1 MQYTMGRY
9 AANTE
14 HEGVKMKVSSRLI
27 WNILSVLVL
36 LHLSASALTAEKFE
50 IPPTLPAQTLVPS
63 SLLSGAGFRVQQ
75 QVPTDGLMAHFT
87 IRSDMGTFQANSIEM
102 LKIRVGEIPAIM
114 ELNKTSKSKVFAQSV
129 ARNAVRPVQ
138 AAGQMVMHPVDTVKG
153 LPSGVGRFFGRVGL
167 AGQKMKQAA
176 TEPEEAPASEKAG
189 QFATTAGQA
198 TRNVFG
204 YEEERRHLAK
214 QLHVDPYTTNPVLS
228 KQLDD
233 FALTAFRAH
242 VGVTT
247 TIGVLVPGS
256 MAITATRVVSTW
268 VWDKPKAD
276 LIVQNQKT
284 LQQLLVPNRVI
295 KAFMGNPVFPLS
307 VQTEF
312 VANLKRLSGIPG
324 TGEAV
329 TLASTAESEE
339 QARFLTD
346 AVGMLVRYNNT
357 QTPITRL
364 IVRRAIIGRDR
375 NAAIVVQ
382 APVDYVSW
390 TALVSTFAHR
400 SDFAGSSR
408 TIWLT
413 GQLSPMS
420 RENFRT
426 LGWNVNEK
434 VNPIPDVDESR

>member
-1 MQYTMGRY
+1 MKIPGRLLW
-9 AANTE
+9 
-14 HEGVKMKVSSRLI
+14 KVLPI
-27 WNILSVLVL
+27 LVL
-36 LHLSASALTAEKFE
+36 LHLTATAITAQRFE
-50 IPPTLPAQTLVPS
+50 VPPTLPAQRLVRV
-63 SLLSGAGFRVQQ
+63 SLLSGDGFRVQP

-87 IRSDMGTFQANSIEM
+87 IQSDAGTFRANSIEM
-102 LKIRVGEIPAIM
+102 LRIRVAEIPAIM
-114 ELNKTSKSKVFAQSV
+114 ELNKTSKTQVFAQSV
-129 ARNAVRPVQ
+129 GRNAVRPVT

-167 AGQKMKQAA
+167 AGQKLKEAA
-176 TEPEEAPASEKAG
+176 TEPEGAPASEKAG

-284 LQQLLVPNRVI
+284 LQRLLVPDKVI
-295 KAFMGNPVFPLS
+295 RAFMQNRAIPLS

-312 VANLKRLSGIPG
+312 VSNLDRLSGVPG
-324 TGEAV
+324 TAEAV
-329 TLASTAESEE
+329 TLASTAQSEE
-339 QARFLTD
+339 QARFLTSS
-346 AVGMLVRYNNT
+346 VGMLVRYNET

-375 NAAIVVQ
+375 NGAVVVQ

-390 TALVSTFAHR
+390 TELISTFAHR
-400 SDFAGSSR
+400 SDLAGSRR

-413 GQLSPMS
+413 GQLSPVS
-420 RENFRT
+420 RENFKT
-426 LGWNVNEK
+426 LGWTVNQK
-434 VNPIPDVDESR
+434 VNPIPDAG